1 MSTILRLV
9 DSFSGRKFVAIA
21 LTAITLGIGTKVYA
35 SGNPLPVP
43 VERQAE
49 SPTISLSVK
58 NVSLEELLRLLKE
71 KSGYYFLY
79 NSNAVRKIKG
89 ITMNARHAR
98 VESILDKCL
107 AATPFEYVIK
117 DGTTIVIKARK
128 GQEAF
133 VEAADKEEQRKHV
146 IEGVVT
152 SKATKKPLA
161 GVTVY
166 IKGGRH
172 GNITDSEGR
181 YRLVF
186 DSVSPKASIIFSFV
200 GMESQEFAYTGQTR
214 INVAMAE
221 ALAEVENVVVTGYA
235 NIRKESFTGNT
246 VSIGR
251 DELQKVSKTNVMKA
265 IQTFDP
271 SFRIKENNNWG
282 SDPNALPEVY
292 IRGESGIGT
301 KELDQDQNTKANLK
315 DNPNQPDF
323 ILDG

>member
-9 DSFSGRKFVAIA
+9 DSFSGRKLVAIA

-35 SGNPLPVP
+35 SRNPLPVP
-43 VERQAE
+43 VEKEVE

-58 NVSLEELLRLLKE
+58 NISLEELLRLLKE

-98 VESILDKCL
+98 VETILDKCL

-133 VEAADKEEQRKHV
+133 VEAADKEEQQKHV

-172 GNITDSEGR
+172 GNITDSEGC
-181 YRLVF
+181 YRSLILCRRKHPSF
-186 DSVSPKASIIFSFV
+186 SVSWVWSPRNLHIPGKPGSMLQWSKLWPRLKMSSSPVMQIFGKRVLPVIRSLST
-200 GMESQEFAYTGQTR
+200 GMNCRKCRKQT
-214 INVAMAE
+214 
-221 ALAEVENVVVTGYA
+221 
-235 NIRKESFTGNT
+235 S
-246 VSIGR
+246 
-251 DELQKVSKTNVMKA
+251 
-265 IQTFDP
+265 
-271 SFRIKENNNWG
+271 
-282 SDPNALPEVY
+282 
-292 IRGESGIGT
+292 
-301 KELDQDQNTKANLK
+301 
-315 DNPNQPDF
+315 
-323 ILDG
+323 